1 MSASPISG
9 AGLGLRRAL
18 LPGLADLSEGAIDF
32 LEVAPENWIG
42 VGGRFGRQFRAI
54 SERFP
59 MVCHGLSLSI
69 GSPAPLDY
77 QFLKDLRS
85 FLDEHK
91 IGVFTEHLSYCSDD
105 KGHLYDLMPI
115 PFTQEAVTYVA
126 SRIREVQDALQR
138 RIGIE
143 HVSYYAAPAQVLSE
157 LEFVNAVLTEADCDL
172 LLDVNNIYVNAINH
186 GYDPLEFL
194 QGIDG
199 DRTVYVHIAGH
210 YVEAEDLRV
219 DTHGSAVIEPVW
231 KLLDAAYQRWGVRPT
246 LLERDF
252 NFPQM
257 LELIAEVSRIRSAQQ
272 SAVRVS
278 AG

>member
-115 PFTQEAVTYVA
+115 PFTEEAVTYVA

-257 LELIAEVSRIRSAQQ
+257 PELIAEVSRIRSAQQ